1 MTDRPKLDEGEEISL
16 SSGIAAFEAK
26 NFAQSLAM
34 LGPLA
39 EKGLVDA
46 QYRIAIMYQ
55 NGLGVVRN
63 ELLAMKW
70 MVAAA
75 NQNFALAQHGLGF
88 MYLEGD
94 CVSKNGDKALL
105 WFKKAAEQGMAGS
118 QTTLGMMYQ
127 SGNGVEQN
135 SEEALKWFQLA
146 GFGEEEIAA
155 MGSLETI

>member
-1 MTDRPKLDEGEEISL
+1 MTANLNENEQISL

-34 LGPLA
+34 LGPIA
-39 EKGLVDA
+39 EKGEVEA
-46 QYRIAIMYQ
+46 QYRLAIMYQ

-75 NQNFALAQHGLGF
+75 NQDFALAQHGLGF

-94 CVSKNGDKALL
+94 CVSKNADKAIL
-105 WFKKAAEQGMAGS
+105 WFKKAADQGMAGS

-127 SGNGVEQN
+127 NGNGVEAN
-135 SEEALKWFQLA
+135 SEEAMKWFQLA
-146 GFGEEEIAA
+146 GFSAEEIEA
-155 MGSLETI
+155 MQSLESA